1 MHWGDYTP
9 GKDNLKRDPLQAAVR
24 RLTAVLARRDDGADA
39 LRAVDMDQ
47 LQIENEQLLAR
58 VDERNKELLGLKLI
72 TGRSVQARCTLCA
85 HVCLPAHLLACP
97 ELS

>member
-1 MHWGDYTP
+1 M
-9 GKDNLKRDPLQAAVR
+9 R

-72 TGRSVQARCTLCA
+72 TGRSVQARC
-85 HVCLPAHLLACP
+85 V
-97 ELS
+97 